1 MYGFIVSVD
10 SILLCYNQT
19 NKTKSN
25 IMQNWYQFSMVVV
38 AIIADEIWIQPI
50 INQSINNY
58 NNFLAKHPLPSLKH
72 SHQQWSNK

>member
-58 NNFLAKHPLPSLKH
+58 NNSLA
-72 SHQQWSNK
+72 